1 MSKVANESGSFSG
14 ELNSELITADHQF
27 KIRPAEVL
35 VTLLGLVAG
44 VTLFCFDLVDLWGLG
59 IILFGAL
66 WNFFTESNRFIAIV
80 FGFLMCVLFGFI
92 AGGMKV
98 FGHAF
103 LHLMFY
109 LPTQLIYY
117 YENRKTDNSISHTKK
132 LTQNGYIGTVVCG
145 WLVAFGLGIVLYK
158 VGDPYYIVDAL
169 SSALL
174 IVSVFLQNG
183 KYKDYYLVR
192 IIACVGASLMWL
204 FVAIKTDFVVNST
217 AFLVLFVMY
226 TVMDAIE
233 WIRWKRFEI

>member
-1 MSKVANESGSFSG
+1 MSKFSNENQSFST
-14 ELNSELITADHQF
+14 ELNAEIVTANRQL

-44 VTLFCFDLVDLWGLG
+44 IVLFCFNLIDLWGLG

-80 FGFLMCVLFGFI
+80 FGFLMCVLYGFI
-92 AGGMKV
+92 AGGMSV

-117 YENRKTDNSISHTKK
+117 YENRSTDNSISHTKT
-132 LTQNGYIGTVVCG
+132 LTKNGYIGTVVCG
-145 WLVAFGLGIVLYK
+145 WLVAFGLGIVLFK
-158 VGDPYYIVDAL
+158 VGDPFYIVDAL

-174 IVSVFLQNG
+174 IVSVFMQNG
-183 KYKDYYLVR
+183 KYRAYYPVR
-192 IIACVGASLMWL
+192 IVACIGASLMWL
-204 FVAIKTDFVVNST
+204 FVAIKTGFTVNSS
-217 AFLVLFVMY
+217 AMIVLFVMY

-233 WIRWKRFEI
+233 WVRWKHGEI